1 MVRDSILIFNH
12 PLPQVVQTNMFLFDE
27 VDFVQTQNLPL
38 GDLWAFLPLGYLVTI
53 LIETPVLLVGLS
65 PKVTIRQKLACG
77 AWLTACTYPIVVL
90 VLPAIFFGQSRALYL
105 LVAEVFAP
113 LGECILFWLA
123 FRGRDILEKG
133 DWLRSFSAIVIANL
147 ASFGFGEIMNEVG
160 WFGLF

>member
-12 PLPQVVQTNMFLFDE
+12 PLPQVVLTNMFLFDE

-65 PKVTIRQKLACG
+65 PKV
-77 AWLTACTYPIVVL
+77 TACTYPIVVL

-147 ASFGFGEIMNEVG
+147 ASFGFGEIMNAVG